1 MIQHYNSVI
10 ITNKINLV
18 SFYFLSDIEEDLNQ
32 LGDLTISPNLP
43 EDNPLTK
50 ANERIRQLEEMVGTL
65 K

>member
-1 MIQHYNSVI
+1 MIQHYNLVI
-10 ITNKINLV
+10 ITNKINLI